1 MKNLKLASL
10 LSILMVSQADAAAL
24 SFTGNLNTDND
35 RFYTTFDVT
44 ANSSVTLRSLGYAG
58 GTNAAGTVLADGG
71 FDSQLF
77 LFTSTGTLLEQ
88 DDDSSDE
95 ASASSGLSWDALI
108 TLNLTVGSYVAVL
121 TQYNSDFVSGDLFT
135 GVWTPAGVS
144 NFVDVG
150 GNQRTSAYA
159 FDISGDAIDNVVG
172 TNTNNVPE
180 PASLALLA
188 LGFLGLGFSRKAKKI

>member
-10 LSILMVSQADAAAL
+10 ISILMISQADAAAL

-44 ANSSVTLRSLGYAG
+44 ADSSVTLRSLGYAG
-58 GTNAAGTVLADGG
+58 GTNAQGAVVADGG

-95 ASASSGLSWDALI
+95 VSASSGLSWDALI